1 MNRRESTRGNRM
13 DCVNLSDAEL
23 LRLVR
28 AGGESSAS
36 ALQELE
42 QRHFPAVRTFAA
54 VSAVHMQAAAEL
66 AYQAWQGALRQQ
78 LDGGADGAVRAGAL
92 SSVLR
97 TASAWAQGHQRSVLH
112 PQLAA
117 WIDATGAMMLTGT
130 APGNPYSVAARAFA
144 GLPPHSQTVLWHR
157 TVEGDDSTF
166 TGRLAGAGPGEVPM
180 LLSRATEELYSSYIH
195 ALGDATHEECGRYHR
210 LVLAYADTRAANVA
224 TEVSPHLQ
232 RCSRCS
238 GIVTDLGSVR
248 HDSGALLAQALLPW
262 GGLEHATR
270 GTYGDAT
277 FSLMPGPGET
287 DTATAALPADDWK
300 PEGPAPAPTADGGPW
315 PRTQPAGG
323 GRHAALAP
331 AQSRRRH
338 AAPAAAGRGHA
349 RPSSRRRVDLVVRC
363 TALAGVCTVGAAF
376 AFGLAGSDG
385 GGSSPQVK
393 APALSAKEAPAA
405 IDTPSPARATAKAK
419 STSRPSTKPPETS
432 APAPRPSDPR
442 PSAPSV
448 GSASVAWLFEQAD
461 GRNVTSDSSG
471 NGKDGSLFGASR
483 PTPVNGVLPLDGSQ
497 FVAAPGPVVD
507 TSSSFS
513 VSVQVRL
520 DRTDV
525 SQTVVSQD
533 SSEASAFMLRYD
545 ADEAQWEMRLPRQ
558 DSGDAEGEADVA
570 VSQGPARPG
579 VSTHLTGVYD
589 DAANQV
595 RLYVDG
601 RLAQTVPRTD
611 DFASSERF
619 IVGRGLSGNEFFQG
633 LVGAVD
639 DVQAFGRA
647 VSSAEAKALAQKS

>member
-1 MNRRESTRGNRM
+1 M
-13 DCVNLSDAEL
+13 NLSDAEL

-28 AGGESSAS
+28 AGGERSAS

-78 LDGGADGAVRAGAL
+78 LDGGADGAVRACVL

-117 WIDATGAMMLTGT
+117 WVDATGAMMLNGT
-130 APGNPYSVAARAFA
+130 TPGDPYSLAARAFA
-144 GLPPHSQTVLWHR
+144 ALPPHSQTVLWHR
-157 TVEGDDSTF
+157 TVEGDDSAF

-180 LLSRATEELYSSYIH
+180 LLSRATEELYNSYVH
-195 ALGDATHEECGRYHR
+195 ALGDAPHEECGRYHR
-210 LVLAYADTRAANVA
+210 LVLAYADTRAANIA
-224 TEVSPHLQ
+224 TEVAPHLQ
-232 RCSRCS
+232 RCARCS

-248 HDSGALLAQALLPW
+248 HDCGALLARALLPW

-270 GTYGDAT
+270 GTHGDAIY
-277 FSLMPGPGET
+277 SLMPGVGGT
-287 DTATAALPADDWK
+287 GTAPTAAPPADDWTS
-300 PEGPAPAPTADGGPW
+300 EGPAPAPAGDGGT
-315 PRTQPAGG
+315 RSGTQPAGR

-331 AQSRRRH
+331 AQGRRRH
-338 AAPAAAGRGHA
+338 AAPAAEGRGHA
-349 RPSSRRRVDLVVRC
+349 RPSARRRVDLVVRC
-363 TALAGVCTVGAAF
+363 TALAGVCTVGAVF
-376 AFGLAGSDG
+376 AFGLVGNDGAGSG
-385 GGSSPQVK
+385 PQVK
-393 APALSAKEAPAA
+393 EPALSAKEAPAA

-419 STSRPSTKPPETS
+419 STSRPSTKPPRTS

-448 GSASVAWLFEQAD
+448 GSASVAWLFEKAD

-483 PTPVNGVLPLDGSQ
+483 PIPVNGVLPLDGSQ

-520 DRTDV
+520 DRTDL

-545 ADEAQWEMRLPRQ
+545 ADEAQWEMRIPRQ
-558 DSGDAEGEADVA
+558 DSGDAEGAADVA
-570 VSQGPARPG
+570 VSRTPVRPG
-579 VSTHLTGVYD
+579 VPTHLTGVYD
-589 DAANQV
+589 DAADQV

-601 RLAQTVPRTD
+601 RLAQTVERTD